1 MHENDKHMKHHK
13 KESPETKT
21 VEIPVTPDIKI
32 VEDSVAPQGELIAD
46 KDAAPCSQQ
55 VADLE
60 IKLADAEK
68 KCAELEDKMLRILAD
83 YDNFRKRTIKEK
95 AEWNDLSQNQI
106 LESILPVLDNF
117 DLALKSI
124 PEDLA
129 NHQFIQGIMLVDKQ
143 LHDILAKNG
152 LTEIDSVNQP
162 FDPNLHEAMMVVE
175 TIDVPDNTVV
185 DEIRKGYLR
194 KDKVIRHAMVRV
206 AQNITL
212 KPTSES

>member
-1 MHENDKHMKHHK
+1 MITSANGRLK
-13 KESPETKT
+13 K
-21 VEIPVTPDIKI
+21 
-32 VEDSVAPQGELIAD
+32 
-46 KDAAPCSQQ
+46 
-55 VADLE
+55 
-60 IKLADAEK
+60 
-68 KCAELEDKMLRILAD
+68 
-83 YDNFRKRTIKEK
+83 KRNGT
-95 AEWNDLSQNQI
+95 DLSQNQI

-129 NHQFIQGIMLVDKQ
+129 NHQFIQGILLVDKQ
-143 LHDILAKNG
+143 LHDILAKYG
-152 LTEIDSVNQP
+152 LTEIESIHQP

-175 TIDVPDNTVV
+175 TNDVPDNTVV

-212 KPTSES
+212 KPNSES